1 MPIIYNE
8 FYLYFFSTMPIF
20 FRYFQMFY
28 LHNICFSNS
37 SLLSNTLS
45 PMFIPTS
52 KMTGNISSWQIKVQN
67 CFRGIITDYISVLLQ
82 QSMSKSSDTL
92 GSLLGFEEI
101 SSVSLTK
108 PWNSYKN
115 QKGCRI
121 SVIPCIRHLHYC
133 LFHFLQFH
141 TIRISFQQY
150 ISVQTIL
157 LSKELTHTFE
167 FHDNFQ
173 Y

>member
-1 MPIIYNE
+1 MNSIYT
-8 FYLYFFSTMPIF
+8 FSQRCQSF

-28 LHNICFSNS
+28 LHNICFSFSNS

-52 KMTGNISSWQIKVQN
+52 KMPGNISSWQIKVQN

-108 PWNSYKN
+108 PWNS
-115 QKGCRI
+115 
-121 SVIPCIRHLHYC
+121 
-133 LFHFLQFH
+133 FLQKSK
-141 TIRISFQQY
+141 RMPY
-150 ISVQTIL
+150 ISYTLYTVSAL
-157 LSKELTHTFE
+157 LSLSFPAIPYYSYFFPTIYIGTNNPAK
-167 FHDNFQ
+167 
-173 Y
+173 

>member
-1 MPIIYNE
+1 
-8 FYLYFFSTMPIF
+8 
-20 FRYFQMFY
+20 MFY
-28 LHNICFSNS
+28 LHNICFSFSNS

-108 PWNSYKN
+108 PWNS
-115 QKGCRI
+115 
-121 SVIPCIRHLHYC
+121 
-133 LFHFLQFH
+133 FLQKSK
-141 TIRISFQQY
+141 RMPY
-150 ISVQTIL
+150 ISYTLYTASAL
-157 LSKELTHTFE
+157 LSLSFPAIPYYSYFFPTIYIGTNNPAK
-167 FHDNFQ
+167 
-173 Y
+173 